1 MSLGPQLKFIAFTS
15 LPHIS
20 HLFHRTLHNWW
31 WAQESTWFW
40 RAVHRGIFQRKG
52 WSIQLVQWW
61 EDTSDFRKVCSLG
74 TCLLG
79 MFYTMACLINWLCL
93 QDHKENRDP
102 SPPSFCLF
110 LLYKKSLSLWE
121 NRTLSEMSV
130 DQNPRLVSPRFL
142 QQTVEVA
149 FLDTED
155 CWVQDRARVVG
166 LDWKLKSSDLDTNQE
181 RPSPI
186 QGSHQVCVSCRS
198 LSIFSKGQDAPS
210 AWLMWVL
217 STFWINNIKR
227 LVS

>member
-1 MSLGPQLKFIAFTS
+1 M
-15 LPHIS
+15 
-20 HLFHRTLHNWW
+20 
-31 WAQESTWFW
+31 
-40 RAVHRGIFQRKG
+40 HRGIFQRKG

-79 MFYTMACLINWLCL
+79 MFYTMACHINWLCL
-93 QDHKENRDP
+93 QDDKENRDP
-102 SPPSFCLF
+102 SPPTFCLF

-121 NRTLSEMSV
+121 NRTLSEMSI

-155 CWVQDRARVVG
+155 CWVPDRARVVG
-166 LDWKLKSSDLDTNQE
+166 LDQKLESSDLDTNQE

-198 LSIFSKGQDAPS
+198 LSIFSKSQDAPS

-217 STFWINNIKR
+217 NTFWINNSKR
-227 LVS
+227 LVN

>member
-1 MSLGPQLKFIAFTS
+1 MIDSTRPMMRGYEWLQKGVFSGHMSPGDVLYHGMPYQLIMFAGSQRKQRS
-15 LPHIS
+15 LPS
-20 HLFHRTLHNWW
+20 LLF
-31 WAQESTWFW
+31 
-40 RAVHRGIFQRKG
+40 
-52 WSIQLVQWW
+52 
-61 EDTSDFRKVCSLG
+61 
-74 TCLLG
+74 
-79 MFYTMACLINWLCL
+79 
-93 QDHKENRDP
+93 
-102 SPPSFCLF
+102 LF

-149 FLDTED
+149 FLDTKD